1 MDRLNE
7 REIGAVWIKNERK
20 ENAILQLRD
29 KMRRR

>member
-7 REIGAVWIKNERK
+7 REIRAVWIKNERK

-29 KMRRR
+29 

>member
-7 REIGAVWIKNERK
+7 REIRTVWIKNERK

-29 KMRRR
+29 